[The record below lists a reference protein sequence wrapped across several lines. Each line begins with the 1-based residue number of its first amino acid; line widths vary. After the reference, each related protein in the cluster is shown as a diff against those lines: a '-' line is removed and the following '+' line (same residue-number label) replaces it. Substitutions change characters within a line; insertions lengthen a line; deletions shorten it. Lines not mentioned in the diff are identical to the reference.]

1 MLEPRH
7 LHNIAHPLI
16 DSIYLKKEFD
26 AETGDETGRDVLVIC
41 TKRGLHLPEGEVK
54 SSFLADI
61 DLIKDEVERKA
72 GPFTRIDI
80 R

>member
-16 DSIYLKKEFD
+16 DSIYLKKEYD
-26 AETGDETGRDVLVIC
+26 SATGKIGDDILVIC
-41 TKRGLHLPEGEVK
+41 TKRGLHLSTGEIK

-61 DLIKDEVERKA
+61 DLIRDEVERKA
-72 GPFTRIDI
+72 GHFARIDI